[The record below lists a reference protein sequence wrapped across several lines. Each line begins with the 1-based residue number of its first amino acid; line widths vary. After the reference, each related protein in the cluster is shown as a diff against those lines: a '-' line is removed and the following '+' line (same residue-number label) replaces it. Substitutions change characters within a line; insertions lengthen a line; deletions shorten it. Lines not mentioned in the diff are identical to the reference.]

1 MTNALRFSFLFFSF
15 FTVAFATTDVRAGVI
30 TAPDDKKEKPL
41 PEQWY
46 TGSLFSPSPALPEAG
61 MAAYEP
67 YISSGV
73 PIGAYNSSGALKKNK
88 AQTSISQFSLMKYA
102 ITNHLSLYALP
113 DYSYSWGN
121 HSKHSGVK
129 FNDLPIELQYR
140 FTPHYS
146 PSFTIFLGF
155 NAPTGAYTNLAEASE
170 GVGRGVWSIRMG
182 LHSQLVYPFFKH
194 AMRIR
199 LWAVANQPV
208 SKARLRNTT
217 SYGTTVGFAGRAHA
231 GQAGNEGGSLELGIT
246 KKWVFALDL
255 YHNWSA
261 SDKVKGIYRQTKKH
275 YVSRTGWSGLFNVGP
290 GIEYNWTANIGGIA
304 GVILPV
310 AGHNAART
318 LQAQCA
324 VFVMF

>member
-1 MTNALRFSFLFFSF
+1 MRFSFFVFSCAIGA
-15 FTVAFATTDVRAGVI
+15 VSINGAQAGVVA
-30 TAPDDKKEKPL
+30 APDDQQTKPL

-67 YISSGV
+67 YVSSGV
-73 PIGAYNSSGALKKNK
+73 PMGAYNSSGALKKHK
-88 AQTSISQFSLMKYA
+88 AQTSITQFSLMKYA
-102 ITNHLSLYALP
+102 VTNHLSLYLLP
-113 DYSYSWGN
+113 TYSYSWGN
-121 HSKHSGVK
+121 HSKHSGLK
-129 FNDLPIELQYR
+129 MNDLPFELQYR

-155 NAPTGAYTNLAEASE
+155 NAPVGSYTNLDNAAE

-182 LHSQLVYPFFKH
+182 VHSQLVYPFFKH

-199 LWAVANQPV
+199 LWAVANQPA
-208 SKARLRNTT
+208 STARLRNMT
-217 SYGTTVGFAGRAHA
+217 SYGTENGFAGRGHA
-231 GQAGNEGGSLELGIT
+231 GQTGNEGGSIELGIT

-261 SDKVKGIYRQTKKH
+261 SDKVKGLYRQTGKR
-275 YVSRTGWSGLFNVGP
+275 YVNRTGWGGLFNVGP
-290 GIEYNWTANIGGIA
+290 GIEYNWTASIGGIA

-310 AGHNAART
+310 AGHNASRA